1 MASER
6 NVSNPL
12 ALAVMALLYERP
24 MHPYEMVSL
33 MRERGKHESV
43 RLRYSSLYS
52 VVEALEREGL
62 ILPLER
68 LREGRRPERTVYGL
82 TEAGRVEFLTWLRE
96 LLSEPAKEYTQ
107 FAAGLSFLPA
117 LHPDEAA
124 VLLEERVRLLEEE
137 VEEKRSLLSEVM
149 EQGLPRLF
157 LVESE
162 HELILR
168 EAELAWVR
176 ELVREIEERTLG
188 GMAEWEGFHA
198 DRDAVDEER
207 TGEKDLEEERR

>member
-6 NVSNPL
+6 KVSNPL

-24 MHPYEMVSL
+24 MHPYEMVSV

-43 RLRYSSLYS
+43 RLKYSSLYS

-62 ILPLER
+62 ILPLETV
-68 LREGRRPERTVYGL
+68 REGRRPERTVYGL
-82 TEAGRVEFLTWLRE
+82 TEVGRVEFLSWLRE
-96 LLSEPAKEYTQ
+96 LLREPAKEYTQ
-107 FAAGLSFLPA
+107 FAAGLTFLPA
-117 LHPDEAA
+117 LPPDEAV

-137 VEEKRSLLSEVM
+137 VEEKRSLLDGVM

-157 LVESE
+157 LVEAE
-162 HELILR
+162 HELVLR
-168 EAELAWVR
+168 EAELEWVR
-176 ELVREIEERTLG
+176 GLVRGIQAGTLG

-198 DRDAVDEER
+198 DRDATDEVR
-207 TGEKDLEEERR
+207 NKEEERA

>member
-1 MASER
+1 MASKR
-6 NVSNPL
+6 KVSNPL

-24 MHPYEMVSL
+24 MHPYEMVAL

-62 ILPLER
+62 ILPLETV
-68 LREGRRPERTVYGL
+68 REGRRPERTVYGL
-82 TEAGRVEFLTWLRE
+82 TEAGRVEFLSWLRE
-96 LLSEPAKEYTQ
+96 LLREPAKEYTQ
-107 FAAGLSFLPA
+107 FAAGLTFLPA
-117 LHPDEAA
+117 LPPDEAA

-137 VEEKRSLLSEVM
+137 VEEKGALLDAVM

-157 LVESE
+157 VVESE

-168 EAELAWVR
+168 EAELRWIR
-176 ELVREIEERTLG
+176 ELVHEIRTGTLDG
-188 GMAEWEGFHA
+188 VAQWKAFHS
-198 DRDAVDEER
+198 DRDTTDAKGSNKKEA
-207 TGEKDLEEERR
+207 GA

>member
-1 MASER
+1 MMASER
-6 NVSNPL
+6 KVSNPL

-24 MHPYEMVSL
+24 MHPYEMVTL

-62 ILPLER
+62 ILPLETV
-68 LREGRRPERTVYGL
+68 REGRRPERTVYGL
-82 TEAGRVEFLTWLRE
+82 TEAGRIEFLSWLRE
-96 LLSEPAKEYTQ
+96 LLREPAKEYTQ
-107 FAAGLSFLPA
+107 FAAGLTFLPA
-117 LHPDEAA
+117 LPPNEAA

-137 VEEKRSLLSEVM
+137 VEEKRSLLDAVM

-157 LVESE
+157 VVETE

-168 EAELAWVR
+168 EAELRWVR
-176 ELVREIEERTLG
+176 ELVGEIRTGTLD
-188 GMAEWEGFHA
+188 GMTQWEAFHS
-198 DRDAVDEER
+198 DRDTTDAK
-207 TGEKDLEEERR
+207 GSNKKGAGA